1 MGLQSCTEDTCA
13 CAASA
18 QTVTCMNCV
27 LGEATT
33 AQGTTVTNG
42 FTSAPVL
49 LLFSHF
55 APVLTISEFGFWL
68 GS

>member
-1 MGLQSCTEDTCA
+1 
-13 CAASA
+13 
-18 QTVTCMNCV
+18 MNCV

-42 FTSAPVL
+42 FTSAPAL
-49 LLFSHF
+49 FPFSHF
-55 APVLTISEFGFWL
+55 ASVLTMPDFGFWL